1 VRFMLIPIVFLTMLR
16 LMERAMS
23 KYEHTIDITGR
34 WDTRLQMHRQE
45 RLTYEL
51 DAIARRNIQ
60 ERWTGH
66 PITNKRRAKR

>member
-1 VRFMLIPIVFLTMLR
+1 MKLNLWLVPIVYLTMLR
-16 LMERAMS
+16 LMERAFS
-23 KYEHTIDITGR
+23 KYEHTIDISGQ

-60 ERWTGH
+60 EAYRGT
-66 PITNKRRAKR
+66 KQQRRTK

>member
-1 VRFMLIPIVFLTMLR
+1 MRFMLLPIILLTMLR

-51 DAIARRNIQ
+51 DAIARQHLIDAHNK
-60 ERWTGH
+60 
-66 PITNKRRAKR
+66 KRRTKQ